1 MNSMSGLFIRR
12 PVMTVLAML
21 SILLFGLI
29 GYKQLPVSD
38 LPDVD
43 FPTIN
48 VSASMPGASPETMAS
63 SVATVLEKEFS
74 TIAGID
80 SMSSVSTSGD
90 TRITLQFSLDR
101 DIDSA
106 AQDVQAALGHAA
118 RRLPDGMP
126 SPPSFRKVNPAAF
139 PVLYISL
146 SSPTLPLPVLDQY
159 GQTISQRL
167 STVLGVAQVQLRGTQ
182 KYAVRVQLDPKAM
195 KSLDLDV
202 NEVADA
208 IDAQN
213 SNSPMGRLTGARRT
227 VTLQANG
234 QLTEAAQYRNIV
246 VAVRNGRPV
255 RLAEIATVL
264 DSVEDD
270 QDAAWFFTRTT
281 KAQSIF
287 LAVYKQPGMNTLEVA
302 GAVKKILPELEES
315 MPASVKLS
323 ILRDGS
329 VPIKESVDD
338 IQFTML
344 LTLVLVVMV
353 IFLFIRNISATAI
366 PSMSLPMSIIGT
378 FAVMYLLGYSLDN
391 MSLMALTLSV
401 GFVVDDSIVM
411 LENIVRHMEM
421 GKNRMQAAFDGAKE
435 VGFTIISMTLSL
447 VAIFIPLF
455 FLGGIMGRLFREFSV
470 TIGVAVLVSCV
481 ISLSLT
487 PMLCSR
493 FLREPH
499 LIHHG
504 RVYRASEAL
513 YQKTVGLYE
522 RSLRFVL
529 RRRLPTLLFSFLVL
543 GATVYL
549 FGIVPKGFIPAED
562 RDMILVSTETAQDI
576 SWPSLVEHGTK
587 LAEIARQD
595 ANVDR
600 IMLDVDTSAFMVII
614 LKPRRERTL
623 NIEQVIAELR
633 PKLNS
638 VPGIRAMPINR
649 PPINIGGRRTR
660 SLYQI
665 TLQGLDIDQ
674 LYAASKMLEKAM
686 KERPELLDVSSDL
699 QLENPELNLDIDRDR
714 ALLLGISPRRIE
726 ETLYSAFGNRTV
738 STIDGASDQYNV
750 ILEFLPQYR
759 ADASVLNLLNIR
771 SSNGKLVPLASLAR
785 MHEGVGPLS
794 INHTGQLPSVT
805 LSFNTTPDVALGDIV
820 RDLQKLTASVL
831 PDGVHASF
839 QGNAQQFQSSQAS
852 MGWLLALAIIV
863 IYIVLGILYESF
875 IHPLTI
881 LTALPFA
888 GFGALLTLMIFKTDL
903 SIYAFVG
910 IIMLIGLVKK
920 NGIMM
925 IDFAVVAQQKGKSP
939 HEAILEACVIR
950 FRPIMMTTMAALM
963 AGLPIALGLGAGG
976 ESRRPL
982 GLAVVGGL
990 LFSQTL
996 TLYVTPVFYLYMEK
1010 LQQWLKSRKKLAV
1023 QPEGSFNVHV
1033 HPEQQDNRITS
1044 DL

>member
-1 MNSMSGLFIRR
+1 MISMSAIFIRR
-12 PVMTVLAML
+12 PVMTVLTML

-48 VSASMPGASPETMAS
+48 VSASLPGASPETMAS

-74 TIAGID
+74 SIAGID
-80 SMSSVSTSGD
+80 SMSSVSTTGD
-90 TRITLQFSLDR
+90 TRITLQFSLER

-106 AQDVQAALGHAA
+106 AQDVQAALANAA

-126 SPPSFRKVNPAAF
+126 SPPSFRKSNPAAI
-139 PVLYISL
+139 PILYIAL
-146 SSPTLPLPVLDQY
+146 SSPTLPLAALDQY
-159 GQTISQRL
+159 GQTMSQRL
-167 STVLGVAQVQLRGTQ
+167 STILGVAQVQLRGTQ

-195 KSLDLDV
+195 QSLDLDV
-202 NEVADA
+202 GEVANA
-208 IDAQN
+208 IDSQN
-213 SNSPMGRLTGARRT
+213 SNSPMGQLTGARRT

-234 QLTEAAQYRNIV
+234 QLTDAAQYRNII

-255 RLAEIATVL
+255 RLSEIATVL

-287 LAVYKQPGMNTLEVA
+287 LAVYKQTGMNTLEVA
-302 GAVKKILPELEES
+302 NGVKKILPVLEES
-315 MPASVKLS
+315 LPASTKLT

-329 VPIKESVDD
+329 LPIKDSVND

-353 IFLFIRNISATAI
+353 IFLFIRNISATVI
-366 PSMSLPMSIIGT
+366 PSMSLPMSIVGT
-378 FAVMYLLGYSLDN
+378 FAIMYLLGYSLDN

-421 GKNRMQAAFDGAKE
+421 GKNRMQAALDGAQE
-435 VGFTIISMTLSL
+435 VGFTIISMTFSL

-470 TIGVAVLVSCV
+470 TIGVAVLVSGF

-487 PMLCSR
+487 PMLSSR

-499 LIHHG
+499 LLHHG
-504 RVYRASEAL
+504 RIYQASERM
-513 YQKTVGLYE
+513 YQKLVSLYE
-522 RSLRFVL
+522 RSLLFVL
-529 RRRLPTLLFSFLVL
+529 RFRLITLLLSLVVL

-549 FGIVPKGFIPAED
+549 FNIVPKGFIPAED
-562 RDMILVSTETAQDI
+562 RDMILVSTETSQDI
-576 SWPSLVEHGTK
+576 SWPALVEHAMA
-587 LAEIARQD
+587 LAEITRQD
-595 ANVDR
+595 PYVDR
-600 IMLDVDTSAFMVII
+600 FMLDVSDSAFMLIV
-614 LKPRRERTL
+614 LKPRAERAL
-623 NIEQVIAELR
+623 NVEEVIAELR

-638 VPGIRAMPINR
+638 VAGIRAMPINR
-649 PPINIGGRRTR
+649 PPINVGGRRSR

-665 TLQGLDIDQ
+665 TLQGLDIEQ
-674 LYAASKMLEKAM
+674 LYSASEVLEEAM
-686 KERPELLDVSSDL
+686 KTQPGLLDVSSDL
-699 QLENPELNLDIDRDR
+699 QLENPELNIDIDRDR
-714 ALLLGISPRRIE
+714 ALLLGISPQQIE
-726 ETLYSAFGNRTV
+726 ETLYSAFGHRTV
-738 STIDGASDQYNV
+738 STIDGGNDQYNV
-750 ILEFLPQYR
+750 ILEFLPRYR
-759 ADASVLNLLNIR
+759 TDASVLDMLNIR
-771 SSNGKLVPLASLAR
+771 SSQGKLAPLSSVASI
-785 MHEGVGPLS
+785 HEGVGPLS

-805 LSFNTTPDVALGDIV
+805 LSFNTTPDIALGDIV
-820 RDLQKLTASVL
+820 KNLEQLAASVL

-839 QGNAQQFQSSQAS
+839 QGNAQQFQDSQAS

-888 GFGALLTLMIFKTDL
+888 GFGALLTLLLFKTDL

-910 IIMLIGLVKK
+910 IIMLVGLVKK

-925 IDFAVVAQQKGKSP
+925 IDFAVVAQQNGKTP
-939 HEAILEACVIR
+939 DDAIREACVIR

-963 AGLPIALGLGAGG
+963 AGLPIALGFGAGG

-1010 LQQWLKSRKKLAV
+1010 LQQWLGRRKKSPAPSV
-1023 QPEGSFNVHV
+1023 E
-1033 HPEQQDNRITS
+1033 
-1044 DL
+1044 